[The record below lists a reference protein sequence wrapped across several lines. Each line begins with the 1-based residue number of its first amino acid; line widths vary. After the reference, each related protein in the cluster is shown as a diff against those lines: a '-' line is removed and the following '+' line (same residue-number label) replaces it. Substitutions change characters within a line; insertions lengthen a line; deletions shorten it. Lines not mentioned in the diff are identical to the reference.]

1 MKQQFCHFDVIKIK
15 SERSAD
21 LINKHSLMCKLLA
34 LKADDRNTDHETLV
48 YEIYSTAESMADLI
62 DNDKKLLI
70 EQWVNAYSNIP
81 HTSVE
86 TIKKGV
92 NMSYT
97 ATTISEHI
105 WNEGKMEGVIEGK
118 MEGVIEGEIKGQIK
132 ILESLYLSAVLR
144 KEQFEM
150 MVEPLR
156 KQLEKIQ
163 CVL

>member
-1 MKQQFCHFDVIKIK
+1 
-15 SERSAD
+15 
-21 LINKHSLMCKLLA
+21 MCKLLA

-62 DNDKKLLI
+62 NNDKKLLI
-70 EQWVNAYSNIP
+70 EQWVNAYSNVP
-81 HTSVE
+81 QTSVE
-86 TIKKGV
+86 KIKKEV

-105 WNEGKMEGVIEGK
+105 WNEGK

>member
-1 MKQQFCHFDVIKIK
+1 
-15 SERSAD
+15 
-21 LINKHSLMCKLLA
+21 
-34 LKADDRNTDHETLV
+34 
-48 YEIYSTAESMADLI
+48 
-62 DNDKKLLI
+62 
-70 EQWVNAYSNIP
+70 
-81 HTSVE
+81 
-86 TIKKGV
+86 
-92 NMSYT
+92 MSYT

-105 WNEGKMEGVIEGK
+105 WNEGKIEGKIEGKMEGK

-144 KEQFEM
+144 KEQFEK

>member
-1 MKQQFCHFDVIKIK
+1 
-15 SERSAD
+15 
-21 LINKHSLMCKLLA
+21 MCKLLA
-34 LKADDRNTDHETLV
+34 LKADDRNTDRETLV

-62 DNDKKLLI
+62 NNDKKLLI
-70 EQWVNAYSNIP
+70 EQWVNAYSNVP

-86 TIKKGV
+86 KIKKEV

-105 WNEGKMEGVIEGK
+105 WNEGKMEGVIEGEIK
-118 MEGVIEGEIKGQIK
+118 GEIKGQIK
-132 ILESLYLSAVLR
+132 ILESLYISTVLS

>member
-1 MKQQFCHFDVIKIK
+1 MLKNIN
-15 SERSAD
+15 SATR
-21 LINKHSLMCKLLA
+21 LMCKLLA

-48 YEIYSTAESMADLI
+48 YEIYSAAESMADLI
-62 DNDKKLLI
+62 NNDKKLLI

-86 TIKKGV
+86 KIKKGV

-105 WNEGKMEGVIEGK
+105 WNEGKMEGVIEG
-118 MEGVIEGEIKGQIK
+118 EIKGQIK
-132 ILESLYLSAVLR
+132 ILESLYLSTVLS

-150 MVEPLR
+150 MVDPLR

-163 CVL
+163 

>member
-1 MKQQFCHFDVIKIK
+1 
-15 SERSAD
+15 
-21 LINKHSLMCKLLA
+21 
-34 LKADDRNTDHETLV
+34 
-48 YEIYSTAESMADLI
+48 
-62 DNDKKLLI
+62 
-70 EQWVNAYSNIP
+70 
-81 HTSVE
+81 
-86 TIKKGV
+86 
-92 NMSYT
+92 MSYT

-105 WNEGKMEGVIEGK
+105 WNEGKVEGK
-118 MEGVIEGEIKGQIK
+118 MEGKVEGVIEGQIK